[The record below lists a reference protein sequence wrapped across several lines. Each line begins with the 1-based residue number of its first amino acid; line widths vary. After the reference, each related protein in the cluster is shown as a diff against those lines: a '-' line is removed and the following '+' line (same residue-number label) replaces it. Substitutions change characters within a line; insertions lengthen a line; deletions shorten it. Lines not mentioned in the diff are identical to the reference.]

1 MAQNKTTAI
10 VTLLLAALI
19 GGAAALA
26 IGWATGVVGPR
37 ATVVETTTNVVRTGG
52 GGGAL
57 DVAAIY
63 KKASP
68 SVVLVTATPAGG
80 GAKSLG
86 SGFIVD
92 PEGHVVTNQHVVN
105 GGSKFTVTFSNEKTA
120 PATLVGADPSTDIAV
135 LQVDAAQGQLTPIA
149 WADSARAEV
158 GQPVLAIGNPY
169 GLERTVTSGIISALS
184 RQIAAPNG
192 LTIDAVIQT
201 DAALNKGNSGGPL
214 IDAAGDVVGVNSQ
227 IQSESGGFDGIG
239 YAVPSNTAKRIAD
252 DLIKD
257 GKVESPYLGITM
269 ETITPELAKVVK
281 VGADSGV
288 LVTGVTRGG
297 PAAKAG
303 LRGGDTQ
310 VAIDGQPYLVGGD
323 VITRIGTKTITNPDE
338 LRAEIQRLKPG
349 DEVSVELVR
358 DGKKK
363 QVTVTLGQAPAT
375 RQTPTTPTTPNP

>member
-1 MAQNKTTAI
+1 MAHSKTI
-10 VTLLLAALI
+10 VTLLLSALI

-26 IGWATGVVGPR
+26 IGWVTGVVGPR
-37 ATVVETTTNVVRTGG
+37 DTVVETRTSVIRS

-68 SVVLVTATPAGG
+68 SVVLVSATPTGG

-86 SGFIVD
+86 SGFVID
-92 PEGHVVTNQHVVN
+92 PEGHVVTNQHVID
-105 GGSKFTVTFSNEKTA
+105 GGGKFTVTFSDDKTA
-120 PATLVGADPSTDIAV
+120 PAKLVGADPSTDIAV
-135 LQVDAAQGQLTPIA
+135 LQVDAPQGQLTPIA
-149 WADSARAEV
+149 WADSAKVDV

-169 GLERTVTSGIISALS
+169 GLERTVTSGIISAVQ

-192 LTIDAVIQT
+192 LTIDSVIQT

-257 GKVESPYLGITM
+257 GKVESPYLGIQM
-269 ETITPELAKVVK
+269 EPITPELAKLVK
-281 VGADSGV
+281 VGSDQGV
-288 LVTGVTRGG
+288 LVTRVTPGG
-297 PAAKAG
+297 PAARAG

-310 VAIDGQPYLVGGD
+310 VTIDGQPYLVGGD
-323 VITRIGTKTITNPDE
+323 VITRIGTTSIDDPDA
-338 LRAEIQRLKPG
+338 LRAQVQRLKPG
-349 DEVSVELVR
+349 DKVAIEVVR
-358 DGKKK
+358 DGKRR
-363 QVTVTLGQAPAT
+363 QIDVTLGQAPAT
-375 RQTPTTPTTPNP
+375 QRAPATTPTP